1 MEAAKYPMRLVTR
14 RTGLTSHLIR
24 AWERRHGAISPHRT
38 PTNRRLYSDED
49 VERLELLRDATAA
62 GHSIGQIAEL
72 ETVELRRLVAELRPG
87 GRPSAERAP
96 ALDAGAVQREALA
109 AVTAFDPQRLENVL
123 SRAAVSLSQN
133 AWIEAVVV
141 PLLHEIGDR
150 WADGSLSVANEHLA
164 SAVVRTVLGNMNETI
179 GREEA
184 APRLV
189 VTTPPGQ
196 LHELGA
202 LLVTVWAAS
211 EGWNST
217 YLGPNLP
224 TADIAAAARMRR
236 AQAVGLSLVYPE
248 QDPDLAGE
256 LRNLRRRLQK
266 GVMILVGGRAAHHYR
281 DVLEEIEAT
290 VVHDLQDLRETLR
303 RRRSN

>member
-87 GRPSAERAP
+87 GRPSAEGAP

-164 SAVVRTVLGNMNETI
+164 AAVVRTVLGNMNETI